1 VIRRQGGSA
10 LGIRRESGLRGSSGG
25 HDGGMRRVV
34 ILGRGGAG
42 KSVLARQLSERTGIP
57 AIELDG
63 LFWQPGPAP
72 TAAEVWVARQRAL
85 VAGERWII
93 DGDLGPYDAG
103 LASRLAAADTIIVLD
118 FGFLRCAWRTL
129 RRGRERAEYW
139 RWVWSYRRHSLPRL
153 RMAIAAHLPRAR
165 VHVLRDPAMVR
176 RFLADL

>member
-1 VIRRQGGSA
+1 MGGCGAWSSSDGA
-10 LGIRRESGLRGSSGG
+10 ERASPCSPAGCSELTGL
-25 HDGGMRRVV
+25 
-34 ILGRGGAG
+34 
-42 KSVLARQLSERTGIP
+42 P

-72 TAAEVWVARQRAL
+72 TPAEVWVARHREL

-103 LASRLAAADTIIVLD
+103 LSSRLAAADTIIVLD
-118 FGFLRCAWRTL
+118 FGFARCAWRTL

-139 RWVWSYRRHSLPRL
+139 RWVWSYRRASLPRL
-153 RMAIAAHLPRAR
+153 RMAIAAHLPRVQ

-176 RFLADL
+176 RFLTEVGGAA

>member
-1 VIRRQGGSA
+1 
-10 LGIRRESGLRGSSGG
+10 
-25 HDGGMRRVV
+25 MRRVV

-42 KSVLARQLSERTGIP
+42 KSVLARRLSELTGLP

-72 TAAEVWVARQRAL
+72 TPAEVWVARHREL

-118 FGFLRCAWRTL
+118 FGFARCAWRTL
-129 RRGRERAEYW
+129 RRGRERTEYW
-139 RWVWSYRRHSLPRL
+139 RWVWSYRRASLPRL
-153 RMAIAAHLPRAR
+153 RMAIAAHLPRVQ
-165 VHVLRDPAMVR
+165 VHVLRDPGMVR
-176 RFLADL
+176 RFLTEVGGAA

>member
-1 VIRRQGGSA
+1 
-10 LGIRRESGLRGSSGG
+10 
-25 HDGGMRRVV
+25 MV

-42 KSVLARQLSERTGIP
+42 KSVLARQLSELTGIP

-63 LFWQPGPAP
+63 LFWQPGPVP
-72 TAAEVWVARQRAL
+72 TAAEAWVARHREL

-118 FGFLRCAWRTL
+118 FGFLRCAWRTM
-129 RRGRERAEYW
+129 RRGREQAEYW

-153 RMAIAAHLPRAR
+153 RIAIAAHLPRVQ
-165 VHVLRDPAMVR
+165 VHVLRDPGMVR
-176 RFLADL
+176 RFLADVRASAKAALARKLLLSRKLFARIAKKCSVQK

>member
-1 VIRRQGGSA
+1 
-10 LGIRRESGLRGSSGG
+10 
-25 HDGGMRRVV
+25 MRRVV

-42 KSVLARQLSERTGIP
+42 KSVLARQLGELTGLP

-72 TAAEVWVARQRAL
+72 TAAESWVARHREL
-85 VAGERWII
+85 VAGEQWII

-129 RRGRERAEYW
+129 RRGREQAEYW
-139 RWVWSYRRHSLPRL
+139 RWVWSYRRRSLPKL
-153 RMAIAAHLPRAR
+153 RIAIAAHLPRAQ
-165 VHVLRDPAMVR
+165 VHVLSNPAMVR
-176 RFLADL
+176 RFLAGVRDQPDRSSLSAES